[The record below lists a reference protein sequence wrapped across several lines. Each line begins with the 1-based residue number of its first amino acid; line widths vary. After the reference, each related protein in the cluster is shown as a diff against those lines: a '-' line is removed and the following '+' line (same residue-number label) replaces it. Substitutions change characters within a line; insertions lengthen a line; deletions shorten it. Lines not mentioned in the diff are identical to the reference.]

1 MKPAVLISCLLLF
14 AGTLFAQQP
23 DSLGYLALGDSYT
36 VGRGV
41 AQSQSF
47 PYQLVAKLRQKNI
60 PVASP
65 VLIAQNGWRTDELLT
80 GIDNQA
86 GNARY
91 NFVTLLIGVNNQY
104 QHKDTAT
111 YRTEFNE
118 ILKKAITFAGGNSK
132 HVFVLSIPDWGVTP
146 FANGRNRDKIAGEI
160 DAYNAINKQITQEAG
175 AIYVSITDLTRDAGD
190 DKAFV
195 TTDNL
200 HPSSKMYGWWVDR
213 LSKAIVKG
221 LKN

>member
-1 MKPAVLISCLLLF
+1 MKPTVIISCLLLLSMS
-14 AGTLFAQQP
+14 LFAQQP
-23 DSLGYLALGDSYT
+23 DSIRYLALGDSYT
-36 VGRGV
+36 VGRYV
-41 AQSQSF
+41 PQNQSF
-47 PYQLVAKLRQKNI
+47 PYQLVARLRQKNL

-80 GIDNQA
+80 GIGEQA
-86 GNARY
+86 HNARY

-111 YRTEFNE
+111 YHSEFNE
-118 ILKKAITFAGGNSK
+118 ILKKAIVLAGGNSK

-146 FANGRNRDKIAGEI
+146 YANGRNRDKIAEEI
-160 DAYNAINKQITQEAG
+160 DGYNAINKQISQAAG
-175 AIYVSITDLTRDAGD
+175 ATYVAITDLSRDAGD

-200 HPSSKMYGWWVDR
+200 HPSPKMYGWWADR
-213 LSKAIVKG
+213 LSKAILKA

>member
-23 DSLGYLALGDSYT
+23 DSLRYLALGDSYT

-60 PVASP
+60 PVTNP
-65 VLIAQNGWRTDELLT
+65 VLIAQNGWRTDELLI
-80 GIDNQA
+80 GINEQA
-86 GNARY
+86 HNARY
-91 NFVTLLIGVNNQY
+91 NFITLLIGVNNQY
-104 QHKDTAT
+104 QHKDTAI
-111 YRTEFNE
+111 YRSEFKR
-118 ILKKAITFAGGNSK
+118 IITKAIDLAGGNNK
-132 HVFVLSIPDWGVTP
+132 HVFVLSVPDWGVTP
-146 FANGRNRDKIAGEI
+146 FANGRNRDKIAAEI
-160 DAYNAINKQITQEAG
+160 DGYNAINKQITQEAG
-175 AIYVSITDLTRDAGD
+175 ATYVAITDLTRDAGD

-200 HPSSKMYGWWVDR
+200 HPSPKMYGWWVDR
-213 LSKAIVKG
+213 LSKAIVKT